1 MVEKAL
7 IEAFI
12 VIVHNF
18 KLRESSFPALLAAP
32 NISVGGCCLTEANLP
47 HTSPGG
53 RWLLGGN
60 TSGTLRM
67 RARGGLLS

>member
-32 NISVGGCCLTEANLP
+32 NISVGGCCLTEANLSSHFTRRP
-47 HTSPGG
+47 VVTG
-53 RWLLGGN
+53 W
-60 TSGTLRM
+60 
-67 RARGGLLS
+67 